1 MIYFFCLNLERI
13 GSKMIHNP
21 KQIEFAENLII
32 KLFPDQF
39 NRPLANIDRQTVEY
53 LCNNYQNLK
62 FRRILKAVEL
72 AWSDKLLPAEYRQ
85 TFITTNTRPVI
96 QHVSQPSPIGRL
108 VQPNPAPG
116 SPNPFIP
123 SPQNIGTQAVQINLT
138 PNSNASTNGKAPRAK
153 RSAPSLGPQTCS
165 ALFKK
170 RKEQVENSTSKN
182 PDRFLIPHQTPHQL
196 TKTKQGSTQNNS
208 PVSNKPTTSI
218 STNKNDKPLSMANLP
233 TGLLQNIEKFTKN
246 SHTNNTAQK
255 MPTPNGISS
264 NGSSTLDDMLTID
277 INKPGPSGFN
287 SKKSDSNTNSVVM
300 VEQTSKEIQTS
311 KPNSTVCK
319 PTDSPKSPSTAIVG
333 SSKKMPNI
341 MDTIAGGKCISL
353 NTNIPPSLDDIRRA
367 LEDDKTPSECEKKN
381 VKSTEKS
388 QPDKAVI
395 DKIIGK

>member
-1 MIYFFCLNLERI
+1 MRARQCAPANAAPPPMHALPTMLRPF
-13 GSKMIHNP
+13 
-21 KQIEFAENLII
+21 QVD
-32 KLFPDQF
+32 FP
-39 NRPLANIDRQTVEY
+39 T
-53 LCNNYQNLK
+53 
-62 FRRILKAVEL
+62 ILLSFSKAVRGRSEGPTERSVFKNFL
-72 AWSDKLLPAEYRQ
+72 SCWLLFSCIFEKW
-85 TFITTNTRPVI
+85 T
-96 QHVSQPSPIGRL
+96 L
-108 VQPNPAPG
+108 E
-116 SPNPFIP
+116 
-123 SPQNIGTQAVQINLT
+123 
-138 PNSNASTNGKAPRAK
+138 
-153 RSAPSLGPQTCS
+153 
-165 ALFKK
+165 K
-170 RKEQVENSTSKN
+170 RKEQVENSAIKN

-246 SHTNNTAQK
+246 SHTNNIAQK

-264 NGSSTLDDMLTID
+264 NGSSTSDDMLTID

-333 SSKKMPNI
+333 SSVNIPNI

>member
-1 MIYFFCLNLERI
+1 
-13 GSKMIHNP
+13 MIHNP

-72 AWSDKLLPAEYRQ
+72 AWSDKLVAAEFRQ

-138 PNSNASTNGKAPRAK
+138 PNSNAPPNGKAPRAK

-170 RKEQVENSTSKN
+170 RKEQVENGANRN

-196 TKTKQGSTQNNS
+196 TKAKQGSTQNNS
-208 PVSNKPTTSI
+208 TVSNKPTTSI
-218 STNKNDKPLSMANLP
+218 STNKSDKPLSMASLP

-246 SHTNNTAQK
+246 SHANNTAQK
-255 MPTPNGISS
+255 MPMPNGIST
-264 NGSSTLDDMLTID
+264 NGSSTSDDMLTID

-287 SKKSDSNTNSVVM
+287 SKKSDSNTSPAVV
-300 VEQTSKEIQTS
+300 VEQASKEIKTS
-311 KPNSTVCK
+311 KPNSIVCK
-319 PTDSPKSPSTAIVG
+319 PTDSPKSPSTAMVG
-333 SSKKMPNI
+333 SSVKMPNI
-341 MDTIAGGKCISL
+341 MDTIAGGKRISL
-353 NTNIPPSLDDIRRA
+353 NTNIPPSLEDIRRA
-367 LEDDKTPSECEKKN
+367 LEDDKPPSESEKKN
-381 VKSTEKS
+381 VESTEKA